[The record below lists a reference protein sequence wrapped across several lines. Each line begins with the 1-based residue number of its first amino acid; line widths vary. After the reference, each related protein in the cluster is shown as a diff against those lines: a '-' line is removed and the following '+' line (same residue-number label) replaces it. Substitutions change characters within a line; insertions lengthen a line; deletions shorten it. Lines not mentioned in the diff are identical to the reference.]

1 MDFDKDTVSL
11 MKLHGRILLQGITG
25 GTVLDLVLLGV
36 WYLTG
41 GWQIWGVRF
50 ARERMAV
57 WRGWEGKVGM
67 GEVERRCRGGV

>member
-1 MDFDKDTVSL
+1 M
-11 MKLHGRILLQGITG
+11 
-25 GTVLDLVLLGV
+25 LLGV

-67 GEVERRCRGGV
+67 GEVERRCRGVYGPLGILLEEL